1 MTHSRPLPSPPDLK
15 IQDYEEL
22 SSKYMIEQQHL
33 KESIPLSP
41 PLQPSRKPTNAS
53 TPSSLPL
60 INDLSQFHALN
71 ILHDPSY
78 CMFKIQLD
86 KQNTAALCYLPTR
99 SKNIIEFYHIEIPVA
114 YRHQGL
120 GDLLLYRA
128 FQWAEKS
135 QLLVIPTCPFV
146 RKYLE
151 TRFPDQKSGDWSCI
165 ALSETPK
172 SL

>member
-22 SSKYMIEQQHL
+22 NSKYMIEQQQ
-33 KESIPLSP
+33 KKSMPLSP
-41 PLQPSRKPTNAS
+41 PLQPTLK
-53 TPSSLPL
+53 PSSSQLPL
-60 INDLSQFHALN
+60 ISDLSQFHALD
-71 ILHDPSY
+71 IIHDPGY

-86 KQNTAALCYLPTR
+86 KQNTV
-99 SKNIIEFYHIEIPVA
+99 EFYHIEIPVA

-128 FQWAEKS
+128 FQWAEKT

-165 ALSETPK
+165 VLSETPK
-172 SL
+172 TL

>member
-15 IQDYEEL
+15 IQDYEAL
-22 SSKYMIEQQHL
+22 NSKYMIEQQQQ
-33 KESIPLSP
+33 KAMPLSP
-41 PLQPSRKPTNAS
+41 PLQPTALKTSP
-53 TPSSLPL
+53 PSSPLPL
-60 INDLSQFHALN
+60 INDLSQFHALD
-71 ILHDPSY
+71 IIHDPGY
-78 CMFKIQLD
+78 CMFRIQLD

-99 SKNIIEFYHIEIPVA
+99 CKNIVEFYHIEIPVA

-128 FQWAEKS
+128 FQWAEKT

-165 ALSETPK
+165 VLSETPNT
-172 SL
+172 S

>member
-22 SSKYMIEQQHL
+22 NNKYMIEQQQQ
-33 KESIPLSP
+33 KAMPLSP
-41 PLQPSRKPTNAS
+41 PLQPTLKPS
-53 TPSSLPL
+53 PPSALPL
-60 INDLSQFHALN
+60 INDLSQFHALD
-71 ILHDPSY
+71 IIHDPGY

-99 SKNIIEFYHIEIPVA
+99 CKNIVEFYHIEIPVA

-128 FQWAEKS
+128 FQWAEKTH
-135 QLLVIPTCPFV
+135 LLVIPTCPFV

-165 ALSETPK
+165 VLSETPK
-172 SL
+172 AS

>member
-22 SSKYMIEQQHL
+22 NAKYMIEQQQQ
-33 KESIPLSP
+33 KAMPLSP
-41 PLQPSRKPTNAS
+41 PLQPTLKSSP
-53 TPSSLPL
+53 PSPLPL
-60 INDLSQFHALN
+60 INDLSQFHALD
-71 ILHDPSY
+71 IIHDPGY

-99 SKNIIEFYHIEIPVA
+99 YKNIVEFYHIEIPVA

-128 FQWAEKS
+128 FQWAEKT

-165 ALSETPK
+165 VLSETPK
-172 SL
+172 TS